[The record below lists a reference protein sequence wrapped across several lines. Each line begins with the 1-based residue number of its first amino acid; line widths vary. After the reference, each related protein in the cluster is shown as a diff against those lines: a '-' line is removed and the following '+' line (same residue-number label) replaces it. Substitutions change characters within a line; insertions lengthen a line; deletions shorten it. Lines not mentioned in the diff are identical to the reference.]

1 MNIKQ
6 TRPIRGAT
14 GADITEKTLQK
25 TLGDI
30 GIDRSIKDL
39 SYVEKRLI
47 MVVSLSKQLKV
58 SQGDYART
66 IESTSNQIRIMQ
78 EQWSRLGRAVG
89 NIFYPVLEAILPY
102 VNAILMV
109 LVEIANVVAGLLGFK
124 MPEFDYSGLT
134 SASDSTSDL
143 IDGMDEASA
152 SAEKLKTGLRG
163 FDKLNNISTS
173 SGNDSSASSGVD
185 PAIMDAFNDSF
196 SSYNDM
202 MDEVNMKAN
211 KIRDAILDW
220 LGFTDGTYKNLKL
233 IGAVLGTIVGFKL
246 ITGIAG
252 LITGTSRLGKILG
265 TGGLYKTLLKL
276 SELSGI
282 KSVFGAVSV
291 ALSGVT
297 LAFIGLYI
305 AIQGVIDLFNGNTFD
320 GIIKVIEG
328 IALVVAGVAIVF
340 DGWVVALIA
349 GAVALTAFLTKLTV
363 DNWAVISQFFVD
375 IWNGFYSIFV
385 KPLVDFIT
393 GIADFIYKY
402 AIKPIIDFFAPI
414 VSALVDIFLLIVKNV
429 TDIVLGIGTALWS
442 IITKVIEIG
451 LKIVEIFVALGV
463 AFYTYVIKPIIDFFI
478 GIATWVW
485 NNAIR
490 PILNFFGTVAQWFY
504 DKIISP
510 IWNKIVWLKDKAVNI
525 FKSIGKTV
533 VNFVSNAFKSVI
545 NGILWTIENT
555 INGFI
560 KLLNGAIKLIN
571 KIPGVNIKT
580 VTELKIPRL
589 KTGMDFVP
597 NDFYGPVYL
606 DYGERV
612 LTKDENYNYNKNSN
626 TSNIGNN
633 GLNNQST
640 NGIQNA
646 TFVIQVGSEEIG
658 KVVLKDLNKMAKSN
672 GEPIVIGG

>member
-1 MNIKQ
+1 
-6 TRPIRGAT
+6 
-14 GADITEKTLQK
+14 
-25 TLGDI
+25 
-30 GIDRSIKDL
+30 
-39 SYVEKRLI
+39 
-47 MVVSLSKQLKV
+47 
-58 SQGDYART
+58 
-66 IESTSNQIRIMQ
+66 MQ

-89 NIFYPVLEAILPY
+89 NIFYPVLQAVLPY

-109 LVEIANVVAGLLGFK
+109 LVEIANVVSGLLGFK

-173 SGNDSSASSGVD
+173 SGSDSSASSGVD

-233 IGAVLGTIVGFKL
+233 IGIILGTIVGLKL
-246 ITGIAG
+246 ISGITG

-265 TGGLYKTLLKL
+265 TGDLYKSLLNL
-276 SELSGI
+276 SKLSGI
-282 KSVFGAVSV
+282 KNLFIAMPV
-291 ALSGVT
+291 ALLGLT
-297 LAFIGLYI
+297 LAFSGLYV
-305 AIQGVIDLFNGNTFD
+305 AIQGVIDLFNGDTFN

-328 IALVVAGVAIVF
+328 ISLVVAGIAIIF
-340 DGWVVALIA
+340 GGWTVALIA

-363 DNWAVISQFFVD
+363 DNWDAISKFFVD
-375 IWNGFYSIFV
+375 IWDGFYSIFV
-385 KPLVDFIT
+385 KPLVDFIK

-414 VSALVDIFLLIVKNV
+414 IDAIVDIFLLIVKNV
-429 TDIVLGIGTALWS
+429 VDIVAGIGVALWS

-451 LKIVEIFVALGV
+451 AKIIEIFVALGV
-463 AFYTYVIKPIIDFFI
+463 AFYTYAIKPILDFI
-478 GIATWVW
+478 GNIASWVW
-485 NNAIR
+485 NNAIS

-510 IWNKIVWLKDKAVNI
+510 IWDKIVWLKDKAVEV
-525 FKSIGKTV
+525 FKSIGTTV

-545 NGILWTIENT
+545 NGVLWAIENS

-612 LTKDENYNYNKNSN
+612 LTKDENSNYNKNSN

-633 GLNNQST
+633 GLNNST
-640 NGIQNA
+640 NNGIQNA